1 MELKINIENCY
12 GIGKIKDTL
21 NFSQAKSCLLY
32 AQNGVFKTSFAKSLT
47 DLINSEM
54 PKDNFYPNRESK
66 IEIEFNG
73 NRISKENVAV
83 FHSYDEKFSS
93 EDSVTNFMAK
103 SELKQR
109 YDNILSELEKEKKAL
124 LKSLK
129 SGFDSVFD
137 YEKEIKTIFKN
148 KSFYEILD
156 NHLTDIEN
164 SEEHYSFK
172 YHDIFDKLG
181 KVKDFVNENRGLI
194 EQYFNKY
201 KELLSLSKVFKHTE
215 VGDFGTNHANDLKKA
230 LENDRFFKAN
240 HSLMIAG
247 EEIKDYNKLS
257 EIFEEEKNKILNNE
271 DLKNSFANI
280 EKFINANKELRAFKD
295 AISGDNTLLIELLN
309 YDSFREKVLFSY
321 LKQSIQNVR
330 SLVGLYR
337 EKKPEIE
344 EIIKQANKDQKEWE
358 SVIEIF
364 NQRFL
369 VPFKVELQNQKDIL
383 LNKDAAQF
391 RFIFSDDNQD
401 VNVQKE
407 DLQKHLSGGE
417 KRALYILQILFEI
430 EARKRSDKPQ
440 LLVFDDISDSFDYR
454 NKHAI
459 IEYLNDLQECGQFK
473 LLVMTHNFD
482 FYRTLASRLG
492 IPREQIKMIRKNDA
506 REIIFENGGYLKS
519 VIKCIRDSK
528 EDKDFFALIPFVRNL
543 IEYTSFQADKN
554 NNYIKLTSCLHMKK
568 DTKDIQIQDISKIFD
583 SVFGTE
589 RKKKKIEEDNSK
601 LYFKTIYNIAE
612 KIYNDKNPNHI
623 ELQNKIVFSIVIR
636 LKAEEWMLN
645 KLNQEFESTN
655 NQTRE

>member
-1 MELKINIENCY
+1 MELKIINMENCY
-12 GIGKIKDTL
+12 GIGKMKEIL
-21 NFSQAKSCLLY
+21 NFSQANSYLLY

-164 SEEHYSFK
+164 SEEYYSFK

-181 KVKDFVNENRGLI
+181 KVKGFVNENRDLI

-230 LENDRFFKAN
+230 LENNRFFKAD

-358 SVIEIF
+358 SVIKIF

-383 LNKDAAQF
+383 LNEETAQF
-391 RFIFSDDNQD
+391 GFIFSDGNQD

-417 KRALYILQILFEI
+417 RERYISY
-430 EARKRSDKPQ
+430 K
-440 LLVFDDISDSFDYR
+440 
-454 NKHAI
+454 
-459 IEYLNDLQECGQFK
+459 
-473 LLVMTHNFD
+473 
-482 FYRTLASRLG
+482 
-492 IPREQIKMIRKNDA
+492 
-506 REIIFENGGYLKS
+506 
-519 VIKCIRDSK
+519 
-528 EDKDFFALIPFVRNL
+528 
-543 IEYTSFQADKN
+543 
-554 NNYIKLTSCLHMKK
+554 SCLKLK
-568 DTKDIQIQDISKIFD
+568 LEKEVTKP
-583 SVFGTE
+583 
-589 RKKKKIEEDNSK
+589 NS
-601 LYFKTIYNIAE
+601 
-612 KIYNDKNPNHI
+612 
-623 ELQNKIVFSIVIR
+623 
-636 LKAEEWMLN
+636 
-645 KLNQEFESTN
+645 
-655 NQTRE
+655 